1 MVMAVLMENFVL
13 LLLLP
18 SFSNKACLNLA
29 SRGHVTCVIVCVTH
43 WE

>member
-18 SFSNKACLNLA
+18 SFSNKACLNRRMAML
-29 SRGHVTCVIVCVTH
+29 HV
-43 WE
+43 